1 VSGRWGKR
9 TSRAPRY
16 SSGAGG
22 AVFSR
27 RAYMWTSRSYAPSRI
42 RRRGAPL
49 SLVTRGPGTL
59 SESCGCGTLDCRPR
73 TLCHRRSGRRPRRRW
88 RRADRGPLPTR
99 AAPRIAARF
108 LGARFSTPSA
118 LSAPGDRE
126 ICVEDVDGAAL
137 VGASL
142 VSSPSASCSD
152 VDGANPE
159 IWLEP
164 EAICWPPADRR
175 LAILPNVEP
184 WISRSRG
191 AV

>member
-1 VSGRWGKR
+1 VV
-9 TSRAPRY
+9 A
-16 SSGAGG
+16 
-22 AVFSR
+22 
-27 RAYMWTSRSYAPSRI
+27 
-42 RRRGAPL
+42 APL
-49 SLVTRGPGTL
+49 TAVRARSVTGGPADDLDDDGDALIVVRCLLELLRGSLHD
-59 SESCGCGTLDCRPR
+59 S
-73 TLCHRRSGRRPRRRW
+73 W
-88 RRADRGPLPTR
+88 
-99 AAPRIAARF
+99 
-108 LGARFSTPSA
+108 GARFSTPSA

-191 AV
+191 AA